1 MSLLVAEWESFI
13 MNECVKTAKT
23 LEEAIKAAC
32 QTLNCTKEQVEIN
45 ILAQPKKGFFGIG
58 SVLAKVRVKKIEKE
72 TFFKENTLKKED
84 KPTNIKTN
92 SPKIDS
98 LKTTDAPIENEKAK
112 MVINFITNIVNHM
125 GVDAQ
130 INTTLHKDT
139 LTIKLE
145 GKDLGLL
152 IGRRGETLDSL
163 QYLAGLV
170 INKVEG
176 NYLKVIIDCGNYR
189 EKREKALEE
198 LAQKV
203 SNTVIKS
210 GKSITLE
217 PMNPYERRIIHA
229 TASKIEGIIS
239 TSVGDEPYRKVVI
252 NVGTRRAHF
261 SNNNINTK
269 NQPSISNE
277 KSLDKKEQEHA
288 LYSKIEV

>member
-23 LEEAIKAAC
+23 LEEAIKSAC

-72 TFFKENTLKKED
+72 TVFKENTLKKEE
-84 KPTNIKTN
+84 KPTDIKTD

-98 LKTTDAPIENEKAK
+98 LKTTDAPLENEKAK
-112 MVINFITNIVNHM
+112 IVINFITNVVNYM
-125 GVDAQ
+125 DADVQ

-139 LTIKLE
+139 LHIKIE
-145 GKDLGLL
+145 GENLGLL

-176 NYLKVIIDCGNYR
+176 NYLKVIIDCGDYR
-189 EKREKALEE
+189 EKREKALVE

-203 SNTVIKS
+203 SSTVIKS
-210 GKSITLE
+210 GKGITLE

-229 TASKIEGIIS
+229 TASKIQGIIS
-239 TSVGDEPYRKVVI
+239 VSVGNEPNRKVVI
-252 NVGTRRAHF
+252 NVGTRRTNL
-261 SNNNINTK
+261 SNNNMNTK

-277 KSLDKKEQEHA
+277 NFSDKKEQGHA

>member
-1 MSLLVAEWESFI
+1 
-13 MNECVKTAKT
+13 MNECVKAAKT
-23 LEEAIKAAC
+23 VEEAVKIAC
-32 QTLNCTKEQVEIN
+32 ETLNCTKDQVEIDVLR
-45 ILAQPKKGFFGIG
+45 LAKKGFFGIG
-58 SVLAKVRVKKIEKE
+58 SVLAKVRVKKIECESTTK
-72 TFFKENTLKKED
+72 
-84 KPTNIKTN
+84 TNIQKTDI
-92 SPKIDS
+92 PKSDA
-98 LKTTDAPIENEKAK
+98 KTTTSQPLQNEKAK
-112 MVINFITNIVNHM
+112 IVIDFVTNVVNHM
-125 GVDAQ
+125 GVTAQ

-145 GKDLGLL
+145 GKELGLL

-203 SNTVIKS
+203 SNTVIRS

-229 TASKIEGIIS
+229 TSSKIEGVIS
-239 TSVGDEPYRKVVI
+239 TSIGDEPYRKVII
-252 NVGTRRAHF
+252 NPGSRRKPYMNA
-261 SNNNINTK
+261 NANVK
-269 NQPSISNE
+269 N
-277 KSLDKKEQEHA
+277 EQVVPQKTEFDSKQQDHA